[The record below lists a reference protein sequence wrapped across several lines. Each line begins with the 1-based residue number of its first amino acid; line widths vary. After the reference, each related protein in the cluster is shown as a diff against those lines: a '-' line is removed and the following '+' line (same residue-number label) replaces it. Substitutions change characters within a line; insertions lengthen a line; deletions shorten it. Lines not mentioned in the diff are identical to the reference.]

1 MSTPGAPVRIG
12 LSACLA
18 GERVRWDG
26 TDRLQRRLIDALG
39 PLAELVTVCPEVE
52 LGLGVPRERIRL
64 VDAPGRVRLIGED
77 SGRDL
82 TDDMNAWA
90 GARLNRHDVAGV
102 DGWIFKSGSPS
113 CGLAGVR
120 LYEDAS
126 RARFR
131 RAGQGRFAA
140 IVRARWPDL
149 PVADEEQLA
158 DDEALGR
165 FAAATLAYHNRAKH
179 QPGR

>member
-1 MSTPGAPVRIG
+1 MTTPARPVRIG

-26 TDRLQRRLIDALG
+26 TDRLQRRLLDVIGAM
-39 PLAELVTVCPEVE
+39 ARLVTVCPEVE
-52 LGLGVPRERIRL
+52 LGLGVPRARIRL
-64 VDAPGRVRLIGED
+64 VDSPEGVRLIGED

-82 TDDMNAWA
+82 TTDMTAWA

-102 DGWIFKSGSPS
+102 DGWIFKAGSPS

-120 LYEDAS
+120 LYEDDSHDA
-126 RARFR
+126 FR
-131 RAGQGRFAA
+131 RAGQGVFAA
-140 IVRARWPDL
+140 MVRARWPDL
-149 PVADEEQLA
+149 PVADEEELA
-158 DDEALGR
+158 DDDALDR
-165 FAAATLAYHNRAKH
+165 FVAATLAYHKRAKH